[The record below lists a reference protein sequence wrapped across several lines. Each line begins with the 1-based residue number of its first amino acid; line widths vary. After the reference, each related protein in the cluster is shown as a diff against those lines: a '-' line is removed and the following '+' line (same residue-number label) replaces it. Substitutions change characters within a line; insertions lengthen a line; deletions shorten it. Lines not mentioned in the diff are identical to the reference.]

1 MGSIVP
7 GTLLSGLRGQTLE
20 PGFEGPQAIGTRF
33 EVARAELAEL
43 AVFDHTGRGVRTLH
57 AGTLAPGRYART
69 RDGRT
74 DGFSNAPSGLYLFM
88 LNTAERMRSERVA
101 WVRSCAARQFGAL
114 ETEA

>member
-1 MGSIVP
+1 MP

-20 PGFEGPQAIGTRF
+20 PGFEGPQAIGTRSEF

-43 AVFDHTGRGVRTLH
+43 AVFDHTGRRVRTLH

-69 RDGRT
+69 WDGRT

-88 LNTAERMRSERVA
+88 LNTAEQMRSERVA